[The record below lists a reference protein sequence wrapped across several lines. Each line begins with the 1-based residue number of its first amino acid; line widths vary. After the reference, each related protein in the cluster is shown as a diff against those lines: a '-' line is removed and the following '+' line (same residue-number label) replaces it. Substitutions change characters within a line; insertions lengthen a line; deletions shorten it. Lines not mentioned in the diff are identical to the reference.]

1 MSAWEQT
8 EAHREAAEVIR
19 AHLVSLRGGAPFL
32 SPIETQTLDE
42 WLQGGLSVPVILEA
56 LEAVADSRR
65 KSPRKTPF
73 TLDSAK
79 RRLTTLSARVEQ
91 PRSAPRAHPLS
102 DLASQIRA
110 SALDDR
116 QGEALR
122 ALASSLCELPADDP
136 HQLREL
142 ATPLIAAF
150 HEKCWQS
157 QMDSVREA
165 RLTRAREDLQDLE
178 ALLDPDTFERSV
190 EERARADLRR
200 AYPSV
205 TVTALTRALFS

>member
-32 SPIETQTLDE
+32 SPIETQVLDE
-42 WLQGGLSVPVILEA
+42 WLRDGLSVPAILEA

-73 TLDSAK
+73 TLSSAQRHLQK
-79 RRLTTLSARVEQ
+79 LRGRVEQ
-91 PRSAPRAHPLS
+91 PRTAPRAHPLR
-102 DLASQIRA
+102 DLASEIRA
-110 SALDDR
+110 SALDDN

-122 ALASSLCELPADDP
+122 ALASALCELPSDDP
-136 HQLREL
+136 NLLREQ
-142 ATPLIAAF
+142 AAPLIASF
-150 HEKCWQS
+150 HEQCWKS
-157 QMDSVREA
+157 QTRPALDA

-178 ALLDPDTFERSV
+178 PLLDAETFERSV